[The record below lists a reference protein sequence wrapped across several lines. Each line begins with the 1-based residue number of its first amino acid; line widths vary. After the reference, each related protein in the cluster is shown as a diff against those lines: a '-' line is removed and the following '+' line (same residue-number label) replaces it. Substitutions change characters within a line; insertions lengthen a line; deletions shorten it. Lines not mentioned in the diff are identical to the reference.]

1 MQELVGRCKECNK
14 QIFCNDG
21 FLNGI
26 ILEDKTLICFDCS
39 DKEQEGSAPRDQ

>member
-1 MQELVGRCKECNK
+1 MQELVGLCKECNK

-26 ILEDKTLICFDCS
+26 VLDDQSLLCFDCS
-39 DKEQEGSAPRDQ
+39 DKEQERTALMDH